1 LPDHIEEK
9 RVFKWYIVQELI
21 DELKAEDG

>member
-1 LPDHIEEK
+1 LPDHTEEK